1 MLVKRGAVWHYNF
14 RWCIKHKD
22 GTVETFRIRQ
32 SAKTG
37 KRKDA
42 EIVEGNHKDAL
53 RNGKIHPLDPWPK
66 PEAAASAAPLF
77 KNFSKEFLTHIKAHK
92 KESTHTFYDTCLNR
106 ILTFASIADAPL
118 DKITSEIVSRYIRHR
133 TEIAKNSLT
142 TVNCD
147 VRTLR
152 AVLNL
157 AEEWERIEKAPTLHE
172 NGDAKGRDRVLS
184 FEEEAVYLAKASPNL
199 RDAAILAVD
208 TGMRPNSELFPL
220 KWSDV
225 ALTASTECPHGVVHV
240 RKGKTDNAPR
250 SIPLTPR
257 AAEVLQRRRKAAEA
271 KQDKSLYVFPSNSA
285 TGHLVSV
292 QHPHEKAIK
301 DSGLASFE
309 FYLWRHTFGT
319 RCAMAGMDKFS
330 LARLMGHSSPSV
342 AEKYYIHVTT
352 THVAAGAAKF
362 TEYLERG
369 IAEGLKN
376 AFPNATEAVQ

>member
-1 MLVKRGAVWHYNF
+1 MLVKRGTVWHYNF
-14 RWCIKHKD
+14 RTSLRHKD

-42 EIVEGNHKDAL
+42 EIVEGNHKAAL
-53 RNGKIHPLDPWPK
+53 RNGEIHPLDPWPK

-92 KESTHTFYDTCLNR
+92 KESTHTFYNTCLNR

-133 TEIAKNSLT
+133 TEVAKNSLT

-157 AEEWERIEKAPTLHE
+157 AEEWERIEKSPTLHE

-184 FEEEAVYLAKASPNL
+184 FEEEQLYLAKASENL

-208 TGMRPNSELFPL
+208 TGLRPNSELFVL
-220 KWSDV
+220 KWADV
-225 ALTASTECPHGVVHV
+225 DLTANAECPHGVIHV
-240 RKGKTDNAPR
+240 RQGKTE
-250 SIPLTPR
+250 IGR
-257 AAEVLQRRRKAAEA
+257 ASCR
-271 KQDKSLYVFPSNSA
+271 
-285 TGHLVSV
+285 
-292 QHPHEKAIK
+292 
-301 DSGLASFE
+301 
-309 FYLWRHTFGT
+309 
-319 RCAMAGMDKFS
+319 
-330 LARLMGHSSPSV
+330 
-342 AEKYYIHVTT
+342 
-352 THVAAGAAKF
+352 
-362 TEYLERG
+362 ER
-369 IAEGLKN
+369 
-376 AFPNATEAVQ
+376 V